1 MKKYFRFDNEPIT
14 GGQYLIRMLLGSGAI
29 TFFGLGLWVLAATG
43 YKRAGA
49 FGWKSAFRVMSAIF
63 VPIHG
68 IGYLIMKMVPEF
80 RGYSDADINFIA
92 LFFLVVSYPI
102 HLVLLFKNGNK
113 KVEVEGEWI

>member
-1 MKKYFRFDNEPIT
+1 MKKYFFFDNEPIT
-14 GGQYLIRMLLGSGAI
+14 GGQYLIRMMLGAWAI

-49 FGWKSAFRVMSAIF
+49 FGWKSEFRVMSAIF

-68 IGYLIMKMVPEF
+68 IGYLIMKMAPEY
-80 RGYSDADINFIA
+80 GDADIN
-92 LFFLVVSYPI
+92 LFDIFAVVGGLF